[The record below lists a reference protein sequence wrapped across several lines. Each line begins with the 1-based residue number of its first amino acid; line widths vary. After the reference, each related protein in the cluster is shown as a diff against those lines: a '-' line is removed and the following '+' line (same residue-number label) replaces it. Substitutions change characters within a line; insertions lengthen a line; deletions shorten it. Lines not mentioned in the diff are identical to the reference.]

1 MQAILAAGLVCG
13 VLDGLSAIAL
23 TLAFGGKPARMFQG
37 IAAGLFGPSAFKGG
51 GATAA
56 MGVALHF
63 IVALGASAVYFE
75 AGRVFPV
82 LIDQAVVS
90 GMLYGVAVHL
100 FMNFVVIPLSAA
112 GRRPFV
118 LRAFVAVLVVHIVVV
133 GPSIA
138 LTVRYY
144 VRKRGT
150 FCQYHLRYKP
160 SGWAATSDT
169 PIHLLPQ
176 AVLTTHIAL
185 VLR

>member
-13 VLDGLSAIAL
+13 VLDGISAILL

-37 IAAGLFGPSAFKGG
+37 IAAGLLGPSAFQGG
-51 GATAA
+51 RATVA

-63 IVALGASAVYFE
+63 VVALGASAVYF
-75 AGRVFPV
+75 AASRAFAV
-82 LIDQAVVS
+82 LIDQAILS

-138 LTVRYY
+138 FTIRYY
-144 VRKRGT
+144 VR
-150 FCQYHLRYKP
+150 
-160 SGWAATSDT
+160 
-169 PIHLLPQ
+169 
-176 AVLTTHIAL
+176 
-185 VLR
+185 